1 MKRLLPA
8 IGLFFMAPLVA
19 EFLLGDLPINLLGA
33 LVVLAPMYG
42 GAALLIR
49 EVVRRTGGSP
59 WNILVLGV
67 AYAIFEEAFTTQT
80 LFNPNYL
87 HLNLQLLQH
96 AYVPALG
103 IGIWWT
109 MFVLTLH
116 AVWSISV
123 SVALVEALVPDRA
136 AQPWLG
142 AAGLSL
148 TAALFVL
155 GCAASTAI
163 TLKGDHFLA
172 SRAQFVSAGLL
183 CVGVIAASF
192 YLPRWSRDI
201 TKAGIAPS
209 PWLAGSAA
217 LIAGS
222 IFLVVPAGLG
232 WGAVGVYVLLDL
244 AMIVLV
250 TRWSRAADWG
260 GLHRLA
266 IAGGAALAYAWHAFV
281 QNPAVGKSGMVDR
294 VGNVVFAAALIAVL
308 AIAARRNRVTVAST

>member
-1 MKRLLPA
+1 MKRVLPA

-33 LVVLAPMYG
+33 LIVLAPMYG
-42 GAALLIR
+42 GGALLIR
-49 EVVRRTGGSP
+49 EVVRRTGGGA

-67 AYAIFEEAFTTQT
+67 AYAVFEEAFTTQT

-87 HLNLQLLQH
+87 HLNLHLLEH

-116 AVWSISV
+116 AVWSVSV
-123 SVALVEALVPDRA
+123 SVALAEALVPDRA
-136 AQPWLG
+136 TQPWLG
-142 AAGLSL
+142 GAGITV
-148 TAALFVL
+148 TAVLFVL
-155 GCAASTAI
+155 GCAASTAL
-163 TLKGDHFLA
+163 TLKQDHFLA

-183 CVGVIAASF
+183 WVGVIAASF
-192 YLPRWSRDI
+192 YLPRWHRGVTGSG
-201 TKAGIAPS
+201 AAPS
-209 PWLAGSAA
+209 PWIAGGAA

-222 IFLVVPAGLG
+222 IFLVVPAGFG
-232 WGAVGVYVLLDL
+232 WGTVGVYVVLDL
-244 AMIVLV
+244 AMIGLV

-281 QNPAVGKSGMVDR
+281 QNPAVGKAGTVDR
-294 VGNVVFAAALIAVL
+294 IGNVVFAAALISVL
-308 AIAARRNRVTVAST
+308 AIAARRNTITGAST